1 MRSTRIAFRAGAL
14 VAGLALASA
23 CGDAGPTSP
32 TTDPALARGGAA
44 ANNGR
49 IVYTASG
56 SSAGTFF
63 QDVFS
68 MNPDGGG
75 VTRITNDADFDWTGP
90 WSPNG
95 NQVLVAIQKGT
106 DPYQLFIV
114 NVDGTGAT
122 AVGPH
127 PSLGWLA
134 GAWSKDGKQIVTTL
148 SVDNQSDIYTM
159 NTDGSNIRRI
169 SFTGR
174 GYDPDWSPDGK
185 RIAFASY
192 HESGGAGEVY
202 VMNTDG
208 SRQTRLTYDG
218 GVYPSWAPG
227 GKQIAFVR
235 AGNIWIMN
243 ADGSAQRA
251 ITAGGAGDQHPSWSD
266 DGKYIVF
273 SSFRDG
279 NSELYRVQVDGG
291 GLTRLTFTET
301 VTELEPHWRR

>member
-1 MRSTRIAFRAGAL
+1 MRSTRFASRAGAL

-49 IVYTASG
+49 IVYTAFGSG
-56 SSAGTFF
+56 AGTQF

-68 MNPDGGG
+68 MSPDGGG
-75 VTRITNDADFDWTGP
+75 VTRITNSADPDWTGP

-95 NQVLVAIQKGT
+95 NQVLVAIQKGA

-114 NVDGTGAT
+114 NADGTGAT

-134 GAWSKDGKQIVTTL
+134 GAWSKDGKQLVTTL
-148 SVDNQSDIYTM
+148 RVGNQGDVHTM

-169 SFTGR
+169 SFTGT
-174 GYDPDWSPDGK
+174 GFDPDWSPDGK
-185 RIAFASY
+185 RIAFVSL
-192 HESGGAGEVY
+192 HESVAGEIY

-218 GVYPSWAPG
+218 GTFPSWAPG

-235 AGNIWIMN
+235 AGNIWVMN

-251 ITAGGAGDQHPSWSD
+251 ITAGATDQHPSWSD
-266 DGKYIVF
+266 DGKFIVF
-273 SSFRDG
+273 NSFRDG
-279 NSELYRVQVDGG
+279 NSELYRVEVDGG
-291 GLTRLTFTET
+291 GVTRLTYTET
-301 VTELEPHWRR
+301 VSELEPHWRR